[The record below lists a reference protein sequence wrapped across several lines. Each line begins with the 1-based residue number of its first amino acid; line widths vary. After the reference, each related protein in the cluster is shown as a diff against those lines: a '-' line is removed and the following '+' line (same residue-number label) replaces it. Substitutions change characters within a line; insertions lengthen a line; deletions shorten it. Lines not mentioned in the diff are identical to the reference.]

1 MQKNADH
8 FSMQEVMRLAQ
19 SDTGQQLLTLL
30 KRENG
35 AALQQAMEQAAAGD
49 YAQVQKTMSSLL
61 TSPEAQA
68 LLRQLGGNGNE

>member
-1 MQKNADH
+1 MQKNADR

-19 SDTGQQLLTLL
+19 SDTGQQLLALL

-35 AALQQAMEQAAAGD
+35 AALQQAMDQAATGD

>member
-19 SDTGQQLLTLL
+19 SDTGQQLLALL

>member
-1 MQKNADH
+1 MQKNADR

-19 SDTGQQLLTLL
+19 SDTGQQLLALL

-35 AALQQAMEQAAAGD
+35 AALQQAMDQAAAGD

>member
-1 MQKNADH
+1 MQKNADR

-19 SDTGQQLLTLL
+19 SDTGQQLLALL

>member
-1 MQKNADH
+1 MQKNADR

-19 SDTGQQLLTLL
+19 SDTGQQLLALL

-35 AALQQAMEQAAAGD
+35 AALQQAMDQAAAGD
-49 YAQVQKTMSSLL
+49 YAQVQKTISSLL